1 MVTVEDMLARA
12 QDFERRLEAYYA
24 DLRDRS
30 TVDGVR
36 LLTHYLA
43 RHRRHLPDALGS
55 YSRSEL
61 GQLGK
66 VPLKCD
72 DTDFDPAKCF
82 EGKRVPSN
90 VTGDELLGVAIGFV
104 ENLITFYR
112 WLVVQPMGEEARG
125 LFQSLL
131 QIEEKHVIEL
141 KKIRAM
147 HYF

>member
-1 MVTVEDMLARA
+1 MVTVGDMLERAR
-12 QDFERRLEAYYA
+12 DFEHRLEAYYA
-24 DLRDRS
+24 DLRDRA

-43 RHRRHLPDALGS
+43 RHRRHLPDALES
-55 YSRSEL
+55 YSEQDLERL
-61 GQLGK
+61 AK
-66 VPLKCD
+66 VPLRYD

-82 EGKRVPSN
+82 QGKDVPSS

-104 ENLITFYR
+104 EDLIAFYR
-112 WLVVQPMGEEARG
+112 WAAVRPLGEEARG

-141 KKIRAM
+141 KKIEAM